1 MIDLNNPKMSFI
13 LLSSDK
19 LDDMV
24 SVLYAKNYQI
34 IPIQGYYQGQYED
47 CVIAFSNIDNDE
59 LRKDLVFLL
68 NHFHQDSCVI
78 KYLGETG
85 VKKLFRDGSEKIMDI
100 SLYNTDSDNVS
111 YLYNGLS
118 FSFIEQQRY
127 WRPTKKEDFRVGML
141 VEYLNNNKWYQK
153 TVEDPNSEWDD
164 IWKLLIKY
172 DKVRVASFN

>member
-1 MIDLNNPKMSFI
+1 
-13 LLSSDK
+13 
-19 LDDMV
+19 
-24 SVLYAKNYQI
+24 
-34 IPIQGYYQGQYED
+34 
-47 CVIAFSNIDNDE
+47 
-59 LRKDLVFLL
+59 
-68 NHFHQDSCVI
+68 
-78 KYLGETG
+78 
-85 VKKLFRDGSEKIMDI
+85 MDI

>member
-1 MIDLNNPKMSFI
+1 MSFI

-47 CVIAFSNIDNDE
+47 CVIAFSNIDN
-59 LRKDLVFLL
+59 
-68 NHFHQDSCVI
+68 CVI